1 MSLIPKA
8 IEFAFAAHAGHTLP
22 SGSPQVEHG
31 LRVWERF
38 RRHRPLGDLAFRR
51 YEELCCVAL
60 LHDVIREG
68 RADEDALY
76 KEFGPF
82 VAGAVARTSRPEPPD
97 VADDPDL
104 QLIMILDRVDALACL
119 AIALPGPELARRA
132 GELEQGCL
140 PFAHALSS
148 ELAREVV
155 FQLDDLRRDPH
166 LIQ

>member
-8 IEFAFAAHAGHTLP
+8 IEFAFSAHAGRTLP
-22 SGSPQVEHG
+22 SGSPHVEHG

-68 RADEDALY
+68 VADEEAVFA
-76 KEFGPF
+76 EFGAF
-82 VAGAVARTSRPEPPD
+82 VASGVARTSRPEPPD

-104 QLIMILDRVDALACL
+104 QLIIILDRVDTLACL
-119 AIALPGPELARRA
+119 APALPPAELVRRA
-132 GELEQGCL
+132 GELEQHCL

-155 FQLDDLRRDPH
+155 FQLDDLRREPH